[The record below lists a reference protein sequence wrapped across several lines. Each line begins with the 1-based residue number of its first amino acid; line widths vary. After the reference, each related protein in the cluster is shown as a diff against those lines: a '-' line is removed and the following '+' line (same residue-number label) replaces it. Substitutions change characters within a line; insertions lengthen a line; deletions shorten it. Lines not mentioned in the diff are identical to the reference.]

1 MKRLILLMVFLLA
14 GSAFIHAQDQTA
26 KQRRTVKEQNIKQL
40 IDSRRFRFVARS
52 VIPLSGPKVE
62 LTSSY
67 DLKIDSMMV
76 ESWLPFYGR
85 AYHVD
90 YGDRDGGI
98 KFKEEADQM
107 NVRFNKKKKMYQID
121 LTVDAD
127 KDNYQISISAGL
139 GGYADVNIVSNNR
152 QSIGYYGTI
161 EPLEK
166 DQ

>member
-1 MKRLILLMVFLLA
+1 MKRLIFLMVFLLA
-14 GSAFIHAQDQTA
+14 GSTLVNAQDQTA
-26 KQRRTVKEQNIKQL
+26 KQRRTAKEKNIKQL
-40 IDSRRFRFVARS
+40 IDSRQFRFVARS

-107 NVRFNKKKKMYQID
+107 DVRFNKKKKMYRID
-121 LTVDAD
+121 LTVDTD

-152 QSIGYYGTI
+152 QAIGYYGTI